1 MRLLAPQILSLAIDK
16 KENTAVVG
24 FARMRGATSARNCAH
39 GVTLPGGAKL
49 IINYL
54 RACPRSAVC
63 LHALT
68 FAQRRCGATRSGTGS
83 RATRASCC
91 RSWPLRE

>member
-1 MRLLAPQILSLAIDK
+1 MAASRLAGASDVATGTPRVAALAQPAHIADAVTRLQILSLAIDK

-54 RACPRSAVC
+54 RACRRSALC
-63 LHALT
+63 LHTLT
-68 FAQRRCGATRSGTGS
+68 
-83 RATRASCC
+83 
-91 RSWPLRE
+91 